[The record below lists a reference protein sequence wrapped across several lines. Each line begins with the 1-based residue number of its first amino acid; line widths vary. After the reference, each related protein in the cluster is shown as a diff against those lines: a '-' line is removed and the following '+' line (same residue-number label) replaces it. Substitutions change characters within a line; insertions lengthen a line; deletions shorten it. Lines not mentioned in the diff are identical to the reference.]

1 MSKQTAVQQLI
12 NRLKRDIDYLNSLLN
27 QQIYTEM
34 KISILAKISQTEHI
48 LKYTEKMLDE
58 ERKQIEDAFYNGTN
72 LYNNWE
78 KGPEYYNETYRGDI
92 IQNETNKTDNG

>member
-58 ERKQIEDAFYNGTN
+58 ERNQIEDAFYNGTN
-72 LYNNWE
+72 LYNNWHE
-78 KGPEYYNETYRGDI
+78 VEQYYNETYRGDI
-92 IQNETNKTDNG
+92 NSEI